1 MGLEPTTLGTT
12 NQYSNQLSYSHHF
25 VSANLSISAYIAKF
39 LSVNLHGGIKF
50 QNMETEELVELQVSG
65 MHCNNCALSVHKL
78 LEKRGLQD
86 IFVDFANDEVKF
98 KTNDTSVTPGIIKDI
113 EGLGYKVS
121 EDSIPIQEKF
131 YEKVENKFFFS
142 LIFTIPLFSHMFLP
156 FHWLHDPI
164 VQLALCLPVYILGC
178 IHFGKSGL
186 NSLKNGI
193 PNMDVLIFIGSSAA
207 FIYSLYGTIQNLGPD
222 FLFYETAA
230 TIITLVLL
238 GNVLEKRSVSQT
250 TSAVRDLMRFQEVKA
265 NKMIDGEIMEIQASE
280 IRPGDTLV
288 VNSGDKIPVDGEI
301 IWGEASLNEAMLTG
315 ESLPLEKSKYDQVI
329 GGTLIEKGSIHM
341 LVTKTGKHTVLSQII
356 DLMKKAQAA
365 KPPIQKLGDKV
376 AAIFVPVVV
385 GISVLTFILAFYAFD
400 ITFQKAMLNAIAVLV
415 ISCPC
420 AMGLATP
427 TAVMVGLGR
436 AAKNG
441 ILIKGG
447 NTIEEIAKL
456 KFMVFDKTGTL
467 TTGNFKIKSID
478 CINITEKKAES
489 IIYGIEA
496 YSNHPIA
503 RSLVTELSSRSPE
516 KIIFT
521 KVSEEKGLGM
531 TGTDMDGNNYSFGS
545 KLILDPEE
553 DAADYSLFLKLNGVL
568 VARIAIEDEIK
579 PEASKLIMTLKNL
592 GIKPVLLSGDQK
604 KKCEELAAVLGID
617 EIYAESLPHQKLE
630 IIEKIKH
637 RGKTAMVGDGI
648 NDAPALTTSDVGISM
663 SNSSQIAIQSA
674 EVVLLKNDLGMIDH
688 MLRIGKHT
696 LLTIKQNLF
705 WAFFYN
711 VVAIPIAA
719 LGFLNPMVGAFTM
732 AFSDVI
738 VIGNS
743 IRLKT
748 KSL

>member
-1 MGLEPTTLGTT
+1 
-12 NQYSNQLSYSHHF
+12 
-25 VSANLSISAYIAKF
+25 
-39 LSVNLHGGIKF
+39 
-50 QNMETEELVELQVSG
+50 MEKEELIELQVSG

-78 LEKRGLQD
+78 LEKKGLHD
-86 IFVDFANDEVKF
+86 VYVDFANDEVKY
-98 KTNDTSVTPGIIKDI
+98 KTNDPNSTPSIIKEI

-121 EDSIPIQEKF
+121 EDTAPIIEKA
-131 YEKVENKFFFS
+131 YEKVENKFYFS

-156 FHWLHDPI
+156 FHWLHNPL
-164 VQLALCLPVYILGC
+164 VQLALCTPVYLLGFF
-178 IHFGKSGL
+178 HFGKSAFH
-186 NSLKNGI
+186 SLKNGI

-207 FIYSLYGTIQNLGPD
+207 FIYSIVGTVQNLGPD
-222 FLFYETAA
+222 YLFYETAA
-230 TIITLVLL
+230 TIISLVLL

-250 TSAVRDLMRFQEVKA
+250 TSAVRDLMLFQEVKA
-265 NKMIDGEIMEIQASE
+265 NKMENGEIIEIHSSE
-280 IRPGDTLV
+280 IKPGDILV
-288 VNSGDKIPVDGEI
+288 INTGDKIPVDGEI
-301 IWGEASLNEAMLTG
+301 IWGEASVNEAMLTG
-315 ESLPLEKSKYDQVI
+315 ESLPVEKSKYDQAI
-329 GGTLIEKGSIHM
+329 GGTMIEKGSIHV

-365 KPPIQKLGDKV
+365 KPNIQKLGDKV
-376 AAIFVPVVV
+376 AAIFVPIVV
-385 GISVLTFILAFYAFD
+385 GIAVLTFFIAFYAFD
-400 ITFQKAMLNAIAVLV
+400 ISFQKSMLNAIAVLV

-436 AAKNG
+436 AAKSG

-447 NTIEEIAKL
+447 HTIEEIAKL

-467 TTGNFKIKSID
+467 TTGNFKIKSLE
-478 CINITEKKAES
+478 CISISQQKAES
-489 IIYGIEA
+489 IIFGIEA

-503 RSLVTELSSRSPE
+503 RSLVKELSSKSPE

-521 KVSEEKGLGM
+521 KVNEEKGLGM
-531 TGTDMDGNNYSFGS
+531 SATDTEGNSYQFGS
-545 KLILDPEE
+545 KQILLPEE
-553 DAADYSLFLKLNGVL
+553 DSSNYSLFLKINNIL
-568 VARIAIEDEIK
+568 VAKIAIEDEIK
-579 PEASKLIMTLKNL
+579 PEAANLISTLKSL
-592 GIKPVLLSGDQK
+592 GIKPILLSGDQK
-604 KKCEELAAVLGID
+604 EKCDALAADLGI
-617 EIYAESLPHQKLE
+617 EEVYAETMPHQKLE
-630 IIEKIKH
+630 IIDGIKK

-648 NDAPALTTSDVGISM
+648 NDAPALTSSDVGISM
-663 SNSSQIAIQSA
+663 SDSSSIAIQSA
-674 EVVLLKNDLGMIDH
+674 EVVLLQNDLLAINK
-688 MLRIGKHT
+688 MLKIGKHT

-719 LGFLNPMVGAFTM
+719 VGLLNPMVGALAM

>member
-1 MGLEPTTLGTT
+1 
-12 NQYSNQLSYSHHF
+12 
-25 VSANLSISAYIAKF
+25 
-39 LSVNLHGGIKF
+39 
-50 QNMETEELVELQVSG
+50 MEKEELIELQVSG

-78 LEKRGLQD
+78 LEKNGFKD
-86 IFVDFANDEVKF
+86 IYVDFANDEVKF
-98 KTNDTSVTPGIIKDI
+98 KSNDPLSTPSIIKDI

-121 EDSIPIQEKF
+121 EDSLPIQESA
-131 YEKVENKFFFS
+131 YEKVENRFYFS
-142 LIFTIPLFSHMFLP
+142 LIFSIPLFSHMFLP
-156 FHWLHDPI
+156 FHWLHNPI
-164 VQLALCLPVYILGC
+164 VQLTLCLPVYVLGC
-178 IHFGKSGL
+178 IHFGKSAF

-207 FIYSLYGTIQNLGPD
+207 FFYSLYGTIENLGPD

-230 TIITLVLL
+230 TIISLVLL
-238 GNVLEKRSVSQT
+238 GNVFEKRSVSQT
-250 TSAVRDLMRFQEVKA
+250 TSAVRDLMKFQETKA
-265 NKMIDGEIMEIQASE
+265 NKLVNGEIITISSTEILA
-280 IRPGDTLV
+280 GDTLSI
-288 VNSGDKIPVDGEI
+288 NSGDKIPTDGEI
-301 IWGEASLNEAMLTG
+301 IWGEASINESMLTG
-315 ESLPLEKSKYDQVI
+315 ESLPVEKTKYDQVI
-329 GGTLIEKGSIHM
+329 GGTIIEKGNIHI
-341 LVTKTGKHTVLSQII
+341 LVTKTGKHTILSQII
-356 DLMKKAQAA
+356 DLMKRAQSA
-365 KPPIQKLGDKV
+365 KPPIQKLGDQV

-385 GISVLTFILAFYAFD
+385 GISILTFILAYF
-400 ITFQKAMLNAIAVLV
+400 TFEVSMQQSMLNAIAVLV

-456 KFMVFDKTGTL
+456 KYMVFDKTGTL
-467 TTGNFKIKSID
+467 TTGNFKIKSFD
-478 CINITEKKAES
+478 SINIEEKKAEA

-503 RSLVTELSSRSPE
+503 RSLHAALSQKSPE
-516 KIIFT
+516 RIIFT

-531 TGTDMDGNNYSFGS
+531 IATDTEGNIYRFGS
-545 KLILDPEE
+545 KNLLNDDEYAE
-553 DAADYSLFLKLNGVL
+553 DYSLFLKKNDTLI
-568 VARIAIEDEIK
+568 ARIAIEDEIK
-579 PEASKLIMTLKNL
+579 PEASKLIRTLNSL
-592 GIKPVLLSGDQK
+592 GIKPVLLSGDRK
-604 KKCEELAAVLGID
+604 EKCETLANTLGI
-617 EIYAESLPHQKLE
+617 EEVYAETLPNQKLE
-630 IIEKIKH
+630 IIEKIKR

-648 NDAPALTTSDVGISM
+648 NDAPALTTSDVGVSM

-674 EVVLLKNDLGMIDH
+674 EVILLKNDLMAIDY

-696 LLTIKQNLF
+696 LITIKQNLF

-711 VVAIPIAA
+711 IVAIPIAA
-719 LGFLNPMVGAFTM
+719 MGFLNPMVGALTM

>member
-1 MGLEPTTLGTT
+1 M
-12 NQYSNQLSYSHHF
+12 Q
-25 VSANLSISAYIAKF
+25 
-39 LSVNLHGGIKF
+39 
-50 QNMETEELVELQVSG
+50 TEELIELQVSG
-65 MHCNNCALSVHKL
+65 MHCNNCALSIHKM
-78 LEKRGLQD
+78 LEKKGLQD
-86 IFVDFANDEVKF
+86 IYVDFANEEVKF
-98 KTNDTSVTPGIIKDI
+98 KTSDTSITPQIIKDI

-121 EDSIPIQEKF
+121 EDNIPIQEKF
-131 YEKVENKFFFS
+131 YDKVENRFYFS

-156 FHWLHDPI
+156 FHWLHDPYI
-164 VQLALCLPVYILGC
+164 QLALCIPVFILGS
-178 IHFGKSGL
+178 IHFGKSAF

-207 FIYSLYGTIQNLGPD
+207 FFYSLYGTIQNLGPT

-230 TIITLVLL
+230 TIISLVLL

-250 TSAVRDLMRFQEVKA
+250 TSAVRDLVRFQEVKA
-265 NKMIDGEIMEIQASE
+265 NKLIEGKIVEIHSNQIQT
-280 IRPGDTLV
+280 GDTLV
-288 VNSGDKIPVDGEI
+288 VNTGDKIPVDGEI
-301 IWGEASLNEAMLTG
+301 IWGEASVNESMLTG
-315 ESLPLEKSKYDQVI
+315 ESIPVEKSKYDQAI
-329 GGTLIEKGSIHM
+329 GGTLIEKGSIHL
-341 LVTKTGKHTVLSQII
+341 LVTKTGKQTILAQII

-365 KPPIQKLGDKV
+365 KPPIQKLGDQV
-376 AAIFVPVVV
+376 AAIFVPVVI
-385 GISVLTFILAFYAFD
+385 GIAILTFILAYFAFD
-400 ITFQKAMLNAIAVLV
+400 VNFQKSLLNAIAVLV

-456 KFMVFDKTGTL
+456 KYMVFDKTGTL
-467 TTGNFKIKSID
+467 TTGNFRIKNLD
-478 CINITEKKAES
+478 FINTTEKQAIS
-489 IIYGIEA
+489 IISAIEA

-503 RSLVTELSSRSPE
+503 RSLVNELSAKITE
-516 KIIFT
+516 KIFFSEVT
-521 KVSEEKGLGM
+521 EEKGLGM
-531 TGTDMDGNNYSFGS
+531 NATDTDGNIYQFGS
-545 KLILDPEE
+545 GQMLGQDEKAE
-553 DAADYSLFLKLNGVL
+553 DFSLFLKMNGIL
-568 VARIAIEDEIK
+568 IARIAIEDEIK
-579 PEASKLIMTLKNL
+579 SEALKLIQTLKKL
-592 GIKPVLLSGDQK
+592 HIIPILLSGDQK
-604 KKCEELAAVLGID
+604 KKCEELALVLGIS
-617 EIYAESLPHQKLE
+617 EVYAETLPHQKLE
-630 IIEKIKH
+630 IIEKIKK

-663 SNSSQIAIQSA
+663 SNSSHVAIQSA
-674 EVVLLKNDLGMIDH
+674 QVVLLKSDLKAIDN

-719 LGFLNPMVGAFTM
+719 LGFLNPMVGALTM

-748 KSL
+748 KKL

>member
-1 MGLEPTTLGTT
+1 
-12 NQYSNQLSYSHHF
+12 
-25 VSANLSISAYIAKF
+25 
-39 LSVNLHGGIKF
+39 
-50 QNMETEELVELQVSG
+50 MEKEELIELQVSG

-78 LEKRGLQD
+78 LEKKGLQD
-86 IFVDFANDEVKF
+86 IYVDFANDEVKF
-98 KTNDTSVTPGIIKDI
+98 KTSNPSETPLIIKDI

-121 EDSIPIQEKF
+121 EESIPIQEKF
-131 YEKVENKFFFS
+131 FEKVENKFYFS

-156 FHWLHDPI
+156 FHWLHNPL
-164 VQLALCLPVYILGC
+164 VQLGLCIPVYILGC
-178 IHFGKSGL
+178 IHFGKSAF

-207 FIYSLYGTIQNLGPD
+207 FIYSLYGTVQNLGPD

-238 GNVLEKRSVSQT
+238 GNVLEKRSVTQT
-250 TSAVRDLMRFQEVKA
+250 TSAVRDLMKFQEAKA
-265 NKMIDGEIMEIQASE
+265 NKLLNGEIITINSQEVV
-280 IRPGDTLV
+280 PGDTLV
-288 VNSGDKIPVDGEI
+288 INSGDKIPVDGEI
-301 IWGEASLNEAMLTG
+301 IWGEASVNESMLTG
-315 ESLPLEKSKYDQVI
+315 ESLPVEKSKYDKVI
-329 GGTLIEKGSIHM
+329 GGTLIEKGSIHI
-341 LVTKTGKHTVLSQII
+341 LVTKTGKHTILSQII
-356 DLMKKAQAA
+356 DLMKKAQSA
-365 KPPIQKLGDKV
+365 KPPIQKLGDQV

-385 GISVLTFILAFYAFD
+385 GIAVLTFVLAYYSFD
-400 ITFQKAMLNAIAVLV
+400 LSFQKSMLNAIAVLV

-447 NTIEEIAKL
+447 NTLEEIAKL
-456 KFMVFDKTGTL
+456 KYMVFDKTGTL
-467 TTGNFKIKSID
+467 TTGNFKIKKIESIK
-478 CINITEKKAES
+478 ISQKKAES

-503 RSLVTELSSRSPE
+503 RSLVSELSAGNPE

-531 TGTDMDGNNYSFGS
+531 SGTDSEGNTYQFGS
-545 KLILDPEE
+545 RQILNPEE
-553 DAADYSLFLKLNGVL
+553 EQGNFSLFLKMNGSL
-568 VARIAIEDEIK
+568 LAKIEIEDEIK
-579 PEASKLIMTLKNL
+579 PDALKLIGTLKSM
-592 GIKPVLLSGDQK
+592 GIQPVLLSGDLK
-604 KKCEELAAVLGID
+604 KKCEDLAAILGI
-617 EIYAESLPHQKLE
+617 EEVYAETQPHQKLE
-630 IIEKIKH
+630 IIERIKK

-648 NDAPALTTSDVGISM
+648 NDGPALTTSDVGISM
-663 SNSSQIAIQSA
+663 SDSSQIAIQSA
-674 EVVLLKNDLGMIDH
+674 EVVLLKNELGVIDQ

-711 VVAIPIAA
+711 VVAIPVAA
-719 LGFLNPMVGAFTM
+719 FGFLNPMVGALTM

>member
-1 MGLEPTTLGTT
+1 
-12 NQYSNQLSYSHHF
+12 
-25 VSANLSISAYIAKF
+25 
-39 LSVNLHGGIKF
+39 
-50 QNMETEELVELQVSG
+50 MEKEELIELQVSG

-78 LEKRGLQD
+78 LEKKGLHD
-86 IFVDFANDEVKF
+86 IYVDFANDEVKF
-98 KTNDTSVTPGIIKDI
+98 RTTNLSETSKIIKDI

-121 EDSIPIQEKF
+121 EASIPIAEKF
-131 YEKVENKFFFS
+131 YEKVENKFYFS
-142 LIFTIPLFSHMFLP
+142 LIFTVPLFSHMFLP
-156 FHWLHDPI
+156 FHILHNPI
-164 VQLALCLPVYILGC
+164 VQLSLCIPVYALGC
-178 IHFGKSGL
+178 IHFGKSAF

-207 FIYSLYGTIQNLGPD
+207 FIYSLWGTIQNFGPD

-230 TIITLVLL
+230 TIISLVLL

-250 TSAVRDLMRFQEVKA
+250 TSAVKELMKFQELNA
-265 NKMIDGEIMEIQASE
+265 NKLVNGVVFNIKSQEVM
-280 IRPGDTLV
+280 PGDVLV
-288 VNSGDKIPVDGEI
+288 INSGDKIPVDGEI
-301 IWGEASLNEAMLTG
+301 IWGEASINESMLTG
-315 ESLPLEKSKYDQVI
+315 ESLPVEKTKYDQVI
-329 GGTLIEKGSIHM
+329 GGTLIEKGAIHI
-341 LVTKTGKHTVLSQII
+341 LVSKTGKHTVLSQII
-356 DLMKKAQAA
+356 DLMKHAQSA
-365 KPPIQKLGDKV
+365 KPPIQKLGDQV

-385 GISVLTFILAFYAFD
+385 SIAVLTFILAYYSFD
-400 ITFQKAMLNAIAVLV
+400 LSFQKSMLNAIAVLV

-447 NTIEEIAKL
+447 NTLEEIAKI
-456 KFMVFDKTGTL
+456 KYMVFDKTGTL
-467 TTGNFKIKSID
+467 TTGNFKIKKIDAINTSI
-478 CINITEKKAES
+478 KKVES

-503 RSLVTELSSRSPE
+503 RSLVSELSSKSPE

-521 KVSEEKGLGM
+521 KVSEEKGVGM
-531 TGTDMDGNNYSFGS
+531 TGSDSNGNTYEFGS
-545 KLILDPEE
+545 LQILNSEVDQE
-553 DAADYSLFLKLNGVL
+553 DFSLFLKMNGSL
-568 VARIAIEDEIK
+568 IARISIEDEVK
-579 PEASKLIMTLKNL
+579 PDASKIINTLKKM
-592 GIKPVLLSGDQK
+592 GIKPILLSGDLK
-604 KKCEELAAVLGID
+604 KNCNILATFLGI
-617 EIYAESLPHQKLE
+617 EEVYAETKPDQKLE
-630 IIEKIKH
+630 IIEKIKK

-663 SNSSQIAIQSA
+663 SSASQIAIQSA
-674 EVVLLKNDLGMIDH
+674 EVILLKNDLSVIDN
-688 MLRIGKHT
+688 MLRIGNHT

-719 LGFLNPMVGAFTM
+719 LGFLNPMVGALAM

-748 KSL
+748 KTL

>member
-1 MGLEPTTLGTT
+1 
-12 NQYSNQLSYSHHF
+12 
-25 VSANLSISAYIAKF
+25 
-39 LSVNLHGGIKF
+39 
-50 QNMETEELVELQVSG
+50 MEKEELIELQVSG

-78 LEKRGLQD
+78 LEKKGLHD
-86 IFVDFANDEVKF
+86 IYVDFANDEVKF
-98 KTNDTSVTPGIIKDI
+98 KTSNPSETPLIIKDI

-121 EDSIPIQEKF
+121 EDSVPIEEKA
-131 YEKVENKFFFS
+131 YEKIENRFYFS
-142 LIFTIPLFSHMFLP
+142 LIFTIPLFSHMLLP
-156 FHWLHDPI
+156 FHWLHNPM
-164 VQLALCLPVYILGC
+164 VQLALCTPVYILGC
-178 IHFGKSGL
+178 IHFGKSAL

-207 FIYSLYGTIQNLGPD
+207 FIYSLYGTVQNLGPD
-222 FLFYETAA
+222 YLFYETAA
-230 TIITLVLL
+230 TIISLVLL

-250 TSAVRDLMRFQEVKA
+250 TSAVRELMKFQQLKA
-265 NKMIDGEIMEIQASE
+265 NKLVNGEVFIIDSTEIL
-280 IRPGDTLV
+280 PGDTLL
-288 VNSGDKIPVDGEI
+288 VNTGDKIAADGEI
-301 IWGEASLNEAMLTG
+301 IWGEASVNESMLTG
-315 ESLPLEKSKYDQVI
+315 ESLPVEKSKYDQAI

-341 LVTKTGKHTVLSQII
+341 MVTRTGKHTLLSQII

-385 GISVLTFILAFYAFD
+385 GIAVFTFILAYYSFD
-400 ITFQKAMLNAIAVLV
+400 LTIQKSMLNAIAVLV

-456 KFMVFDKTGTL
+456 NYMVFDKTGTL
-467 TTGNFKIKSID
+467 TTGNFRIKSLN
-478 CINITEKKAES
+478 CIGITEKNAES

-503 RSLVTELSSRSPE
+503 RSLVTELSAGSPE

-531 TGTDMDGNNYSFGS
+531 TGTDTDGNTYQFGS
-545 KLILDPEE
+545 VHILTTNEASEE
-553 DAADYSLFLKLNGVL
+553 YSLFLKKNNIL
-568 VARIAIEDEIK
+568 VARISIEDEIK
-579 PEASKLIMTLKNL
+579 PEASKLIRTLKNM

-604 KKCEELAAVLGID
+604 KKCEELAAILGIE
-617 EIYAESLPHQKLE
+617 EIYAETLPHKKLE
-630 IIEKIKH
+630 IIEAVKK

-648 NDAPALTTSDVGISM
+648 NDAPALTVSDVGISM
-663 SNSSQIAIQSA
+663 SDSSQIAIQSA
-674 EVVLLKNDLGMIDH
+674 EVVLLKNDLGAIDN

-711 VVAIPIAA
+711 IVAIPVAA
-719 LGFLNPMVGAFTM
+719 FGFLNPMVGALTM

>member
-1 MGLEPTTLGTT
+1 MK
-12 NQYSNQLSYSHHF
+12 Y
-25 VSANLSISAYIAKF
+25 
-39 LSVNLHGGIKF
+39 
-50 QNMETEELVELQVSG
+50 MEKDELVELQVSG

-78 LEKRGLQD
+78 LEKKGLHD
-86 IFVDFANDEVKF
+86 IYVDFANDEVKY
-98 KTNDTSVTPGIIKDI
+98 KTTDIESTPSIIKEI

-121 EDSIPIQEKF
+121 MENAPIQEKF
-131 YEKVENKFFFS
+131 YEKVENKFYFS

-156 FHWLHDPI
+156 FHWLHNPM
-164 VQLALCLPVYILGC
+164 VQLILCLPVYILGFF
-178 IHFGKSGL
+178 HFGKSAF

-207 FIYSLYGTIQNLGPD
+207 FIYSLIGTLQNLGPD
-222 FLFYETAA
+222 YLFYETTA
-230 TIITLVLL
+230 TIISLVLL

-250 TSAVRDLMRFQEVKA
+250 TSAVRDLMLFQEIKA
-265 NKMIDGEIMEIQASE
+265 YKLINGEIVEIHSSE
-280 IRPGDTLV
+280 INLGDILV
-288 VNSGDKIPVDGEI
+288 VNSGDKIPADGEI
-301 IWGEASLNEAMLTG
+301 IWGEASVNESMLTG
-315 ESLPLEKSKYDQVI
+315 ESLPVEKSKYDQAI
-329 GGTLIEKGSIHM
+329 GGTIIEKGSIRI

-356 DLMKKAQAA
+356 DLMKRAQAA
-365 KPPIQKLGDKV
+365 KPNIQKLGDKV
-376 AAIFVPVVV
+376 AAIFVPIIVA
-385 GISVLTFILAFYAFD
+385 IALLTFLIAYFAFN
-400 ITFQKAMLNAIAVLV
+400 ISFQQAMLNAIAVLV

-467 TTGNFKIKSID
+467 TTGNFKIKSIECLD
-478 CINITEKKAES
+478 IPQQQVES
-489 IIYGIEA
+489 IIFGIEA

-503 RSLVTELSSRSPE
+503 RSIVKELSSKSLTR
-516 KIIFT
+516 IIFT
-521 KVSEEKGLGM
+521 KVNEEKGLGM
-531 TGTDMDGNNYSFGS
+531 SAIDSEGNTYQLGS
-545 KLILDPEE
+545 KHILKEGENPNNF
-553 DAADYSLFLKLNGVL
+553 SLFLKINDKL
-568 VARIAIEDEIK
+568 VAKIAIEDEVK
-579 PEASKLIMTLKNL
+579 PEAGQLISTLNNL
-592 GIKPVLLSGDQK
+592 GITPVLLSGDRK
-604 KKCEELAAVLGID
+604 EKCEALAAHLGIK
-617 EIYAESLPHQKLE
+617 EVYAETLPHQKLE
-630 IIEKIKH
+630 IIDKIKE

-648 NDAPALTTSDVGISM
+648 NDAPALTSSDVGISM
-663 SNSSQIAIQSA
+663 SDSSSIAIQSA
-674 EVVLLKNDLGMIDH
+674 EVVLLKKDLLAINN
-688 MLRIGKHT
+688 MLKIGKHS

-719 LGFLNPMVGAFTM
+719 LGFLSPMVGALAM

>member
-1 MGLEPTTLGTT
+1 
-12 NQYSNQLSYSHHF
+12 
-25 VSANLSISAYIAKF
+25 
-39 LSVNLHGGIKF
+39 
-50 QNMETEELVELQVSG
+50 MEKEELIELQVSG

-78 LEKRGLQD
+78 LEKKGLHD
-86 IFVDFANDEVKF
+86 IYVDFANDEVKF
-98 KTNDTSVTPGIIKDI
+98 KTSKPSETPLIIKDI

-121 EDSIPIQEKF
+121 EDSVPIQEKA
-131 YEKVENKFFFS
+131 YEKLENRFYFS

-156 FHWLHDPI
+156 FHWLHNPI
-164 VQLALCLPVYILGC
+164 VQLALCTPVYILGC
-178 IHFGKSGL
+178 IHFGKSAF

-207 FIYSLYGTIQNLGPD
+207 FIYSLYGTVQNSGPD
-222 FLFYETAA
+222 YLFYETAA
-230 TIITLVLL
+230 TIISLVLL

-250 TSAVRDLMRFQEVKA
+250 TSAVRELIKFQQLKA
-265 NKMIDGEIMEIQASE
+265 NKLVNGEVFIIDSAEIL
-280 IRPGDTLV
+280 PGDTLL
-288 VNSGDKIPVDGEI
+288 VNAGDKIAADGEI
-301 IWGEASLNEAMLTG
+301 VWGEASVNESMLTG
-315 ESLPLEKSKYDQVI
+315 ESLPVEKSKYDQAI
-329 GGTLIEKGSIHM
+329 GGTLIEKGSIHI
-341 LVTKTGKHTVLSQII
+341 LVNSTGKHTVLSQII
-356 DLMKKAQAA
+356 DLMKKAQAV

-385 GISVLTFILAFYAFD
+385 GIAVLTFILAYYSFD
-400 ITFQKAMLNAIAVLV
+400 LTIQKSMLNAIAVLV

-456 KFMVFDKTGTL
+456 NYMVFDKTGTL
-467 TTGNFKIKSID
+467 TTGNFRIRSLD
-478 CINITEKKAES
+478 CIGIAEKNAES

-503 RSLVTELSSRSPE
+503 RSLVTELSAKSPE

-531 TGTDMDGNNYSFGS
+531 SGTDAEGNTYQFGS
-545 KLILDPEE
+545 PQILNQNEE
-553 DAADYSLFLKLNGVL
+553 VGEYSLFLKKNNIL
-568 VARIAIEDEIK
+568 VARISIEDEIK
-579 PEASKLIMTLKNL
+579 PEASKLINTLKSM

-604 KKCEELAAVLGID
+604 KKCEELAAMLGIE
-617 EIYAESLPHQKLE
+617 EIYAETLPHQKLE
-630 IIEKIKH
+630 IIETIKK

-674 EVVLLKNDLGMIDH
+674 EVVLLKNDLGAIDN

-711 VVAIPIAA
+711 IVAIPVAA
-719 LGFLNPMVGAFTM
+719 FGFLNPMVGALAM

>member
-1 MGLEPTTLGTT
+1 
-12 NQYSNQLSYSHHF
+12 
-25 VSANLSISAYIAKF
+25 
-39 LSVNLHGGIKF
+39 
-50 QNMETEELVELQVSG
+50 MEKEELIELQVSG

-78 LEKRGLQD
+78 LEKKGLHD
-86 IFVDFANDEVKF
+86 IYVDFANDEVKF
-98 KTNDTSVTPGIIKDI
+98 RTTNLSETPKIIKDI

-121 EDSIPIQEKF
+121 EASIPIAEKF
-131 YEKVENKFFFS
+131 YEKVENKFYFS
-142 LIFTIPLFSHMFLP
+142 LIFTVPLFSHMFLP
-156 FHWLHDPI
+156 FHILHNPI
-164 VQLALCLPVYILGC
+164 VQLSLCIPVYALGC
-178 IHFGKSGL
+178 IHFGKSAF

-207 FIYSLYGTIQNLGPD
+207 FIYSLWGTIQNFGPD

-230 TIITLVLL
+230 TIISLVLL

-250 TSAVRDLMRFQEVKA
+250 TSAVKELMKFQELNA
-265 NKMIDGEIMEIQASE
+265 NKLVNGVVFTINSQEVI
-280 IRPGDTLV
+280 PGDVLV
-288 VNSGDKIPVDGEI
+288 INSGDKIPVDGEI
-301 IWGEASLNEAMLTG
+301 IWGEASINESMLTG
-315 ESLPLEKSKYDQVI
+315 ESLPVEKTKYDQVI
-329 GGTLIEKGSIHM
+329 GGTLIEKGAIHI
-341 LVTKTGKHTVLSQII
+341 LVSKTGKHTVLSQII
-356 DLMKKAQAA
+356 DLMKHAQSA
-365 KPPIQKLGDKV
+365 KPPIQKLGDQV

-385 GISVLTFILAFYAFD
+385 SIAILTFILAYYSFD
-400 ITFQKAMLNAIAVLV
+400 LSFQKSMLNAIAVLV

-447 NTIEEIAKL
+447 NTLEEIAKI
-456 KFMVFDKTGTL
+456 KYMVFDKTGTL
-467 TTGNFKIKSID
+467 TTGNFKIKKIDAINTSI
-478 CINITEKKAES
+478 KKVES

-503 RSLVTELSSRSPE
+503 RSLVSELSSKSPE

-521 KVSEEKGLGM
+521 KVSEEKGVGM
-531 TGTDMDGNNYSFGS
+531 TGSDSNGNTYEFGS
-545 KLILDPEE
+545 LQILNSEVDQE
-553 DAADYSLFLKLNGVL
+553 DFSLFLKMNGSL
-568 VARIAIEDEIK
+568 IARISIDDEVK
-579 PEASKLIMTLKNL
+579 PDASKIINTLKKM
-592 GIKPVLLSGDQK
+592 GIKPILLSGDLK
-604 KKCEELAAVLGID
+604 KKCDILATFLGI
-617 EIYAESLPHQKLE
+617 EEVYAETKPDQKLE
-630 IIEKIKH
+630 IIEKIKK

-663 SNSSQIAIQSA
+663 SSASQIAIQSA
-674 EVVLLKNDLGMIDH
+674 EVILLKNDLSVIDN
-688 MLRIGKHT
+688 MLRIGNHT

-719 LGFLNPMVGAFTM
+719 LGFLNPMVGALAM

-748 KSL
+748 KTL

>member
-1 MGLEPTTLGTT
+1 
-12 NQYSNQLSYSHHF
+12 
-25 VSANLSISAYIAKF
+25 
-39 LSVNLHGGIKF
+39 
-50 QNMETEELVELQVSG
+50 MEKEELIELQVSG

-78 LEKRGLQD
+78 LEKKGLQD
-86 IFVDFANDEVKF
+86 VYVDFANDEVKF
-98 KTNDTSVTPGIIKDI
+98 KTNNPSKTPQIIKDI

-121 EDSIPIQEKF
+121 EESIPIQEKY
-131 YEKVENKFFFS
+131 YEKLENKFYFS

-156 FHWLHDPI
+156 FHWLHNPM
-164 VQLALCLPVYILGC
+164 VQLGLCIPVYILGC
-178 IHFGKSGL
+178 IHFGKSAF

-207 FIYSLYGTIQNLGPD
+207 FVYSLYGTIQNLGPD

-230 TIITLVLL
+230 TIISLVLL

-250 TSAVRDLMRFQEVKA
+250 TSAVKELMKFQEAKA
-265 NKMIDGEIMEIQASE
+265 NKLLNGEITSINSQEVV
-280 IRPGDTLV
+280 PGDTLV
-288 VNSGDKIPVDGEI
+288 INSGDKIPVDGEI
-301 IWGEASLNEAMLTG
+301 IWGEASVNESMLTG
-315 ESLPLEKSKYDQVI
+315 ESLPVEKSKYDQVI
-329 GGTLIEKGSIHM
+329 GGTLIEKGSIHI
-341 LVTKTGKHTVLSQII
+341 LVTKTGKNTILSQII
-356 DLMKKAQAA
+356 DLMKRAQSA
-365 KPPIQKLGDKV
+365 KPPIQKLGDQV
-376 AAIFVPVVV
+376 AAIFVPVVI
-385 GISVLTFILAFYAFD
+385 GIAVLTFVLAYYSFD
-400 ITFQKAMLNAIAVLV
+400 LSFQKAMLNAIAVLV

-447 NTIEEIAKL
+447 NTLEEIAKL
-456 KFMVFDKTGTL
+456 KYMVFDKTGTL
-467 TTGNFKIKSID
+467 TTGKFKIKKID
-478 CINITEKKAES
+478 CREISQQKVES

-503 RSLVTELSSRSPE
+503 RSLVEELSTGFTE

-531 TGTDMDGNNYSFGS
+531 NGTDSDGNTYQFGS
-545 KLILDPEE
+545 RQILNPKEE
-553 DAADYSLFLKLNGVL
+553 QGDYSLFLNMNGSL
-568 VARIAIEDEIK
+568 IARIAIEDDIK
-579 PEASKLIMTLKNL
+579 PDASKLINTLKNM
-592 GIKPVLLSGDQK
+592 GIKPVLLSGDLK
-604 KKCEELAAVLGID
+604 KKCDDLAAILGI
-617 EIYAESLPHQKLE
+617 EEVYAETQPYQKLE
-630 IIEKIKH
+630 IIELIKK

-663 SNSSQIAIQSA
+663 SNASQIAIQSA
-674 EVVLLKNDLGMIDH
+674 EVVLLKNELGIIDH

-711 VVAIPIAA
+711 IVAIPIAA
-719 LGFLNPMVGAFTM
+719 FGFLNPMVGALTM

>member
-1 MGLEPTTLGTT
+1 VQRTYEIG
-12 NQYSNQLSYSHHF
+12 
-25 VSANLSISAYIAKF
+25 
-39 LSVNLHGGIKF
+39 
-50 QNMETEELVELQVSG
+50 MEKEELIELQVSG

-78 LEKRGLQD
+78 LEKKGLKE
-86 IFVDFANDEVKF
+86 IYVDFANDEVKF
-98 KTNDTSVTPGIIKDI
+98 KTNKPSETPLIISDI

-121 EDSIPIQEKF
+121 EESIPIQEKF
-131 YEKVENKFFFS
+131 YEKVENKFYFS

-156 FHWLHDPI
+156 FHWLHNPL
-164 VQLALCLPVYILGC
+164 VQLGLCIPVYVLGC
-178 IHFGKSGL
+178 IHFGKSAF

-207 FIYSLYGTIQNLGPD
+207 FVYSLYGTIQNLGPD
-222 FLFYETAA
+222 YLFYETSA
-230 TIITLVLL
+230 TIISLVLL

-250 TSAVRDLMRFQEVKA
+250 TSAVKDLMKFQEAKA
-265 NKMIDGEIMEIQASE
+265 NKLVNGEILIINSQEVV
-280 IRPGDTLV
+280 PGDTLV
-288 VNSGDKIPVDGEI
+288 INSGDKIPVDGEI
-301 IWGEASLNEAMLTG
+301 IWGEASVNESMLTG
-315 ESLPLEKSKYDQVI
+315 ESLPVEKSKYDQVI
-329 GGTLIEKGSIHM
+329 GGTLIEKGSIHI
-341 LVTKTGKHTVLSQII
+341 LVTKTGKHTILSQII
-356 DLMKKAQAA
+356 DLMKKAQSA
-365 KPPIQKLGDKV
+365 KPPIQKLGDQV

-385 GISVLTFILAFYAFD
+385 GIAVLTFVLAYYSFD
-400 ITFQKAMLNAIAVLV
+400 LTFQKSMLNAIAVLV

-447 NTIEEIAKL
+447 NTLEEIARL
-456 KFMVFDKTGTL
+456 KYMVFDKTGTL
-467 TTGNFKIKSID
+467 TTGKFKIKKIDSIS
-478 CINITEKKAES
+478 IPQKRAES

-503 RSLVTELSSRSPE
+503 RSLVSELSAENPE

-531 TGTDMDGNNYSFGS
+531 NGTDSEGNTYQFGS
-545 KLILDPEE
+545 RQILNPEE
-553 DAADYSLFLKLNGVL
+553 EQGDFSLFLKMNGTL
-568 VARIAIEDEIK
+568 LARISIEDEIK
-579 PEASKLIMTLKNL
+579 PEASRLIKTLKSM
-592 GIKPVLLSGDQK
+592 GIQPILLSGDLK
-604 KKCEELAAVLGID
+604 KKCEDLAAILGIE
-617 EIYAESLPHQKLE
+617 EIYAETQPHQKLE
-630 IIEKIKH
+630 IIEVIKK

-663 SNSSQIAIQSA
+663 SDSSQIAIQSA
-674 EVVLLKNDLGMIDH
+674 EVVLLKNELGVIDH

-711 VVAIPIAA
+711 VVAIPVAA
-719 LGFLNPMVGAFTM
+719 FGFLNPMVGALTM

>member
-1 MGLEPTTLGTT
+1 
-12 NQYSNQLSYSHHF
+12 
-25 VSANLSISAYIAKF
+25 
-39 LSVNLHGGIKF
+39 
-50 QNMETEELVELQVSG
+50 MEKEELIELQVSG

-78 LEKRGLQD
+78 LEKKGLQD
-86 IFVDFANDEVKF
+86 IYVDFANDEVKF
-98 KTNDTSVTPGIIKDI
+98 KTNKPSETPLIIKDI

-121 EDSIPIQEKF
+121 EESIPIQENF
-131 YEKVENKFFFS
+131 FEKVENKFYFS

-156 FHWLHDPI
+156 FHWLHNPL
-164 VQLALCLPVYILGC
+164 VQLGLCIPVYILGC
-178 IHFGKSGL
+178 IHFGKSAF

-238 GNVLEKRSVSQT
+238 GNVLEKRSVTQT
-250 TSAVRDLMRFQEVKA
+250 TSAVRDLMKFQEAKA
-265 NKMIDGEIMEIQASE
+265 NKLLNGEIITINSQEVV
-280 IRPGDTLV
+280 PGDTLV
-288 VNSGDKIPVDGEI
+288 INSGDKIPVDGEI
-301 IWGEASLNEAMLTG
+301 IWGEASVNESMLTG
-315 ESLPLEKSKYDQVI
+315 ESLPVEKSKYDQVI
-329 GGTLIEKGSIHM
+329 GGTLIEKGSIHI
-341 LVTKTGKHTVLSQII
+341 LVTKTGKHTILSQII
-356 DLMKKAQAA
+356 DLMKKAQSA
-365 KPPIQKLGDKV
+365 KPPIQKLGDQV

-385 GISVLTFILAFYAFD
+385 GIAVLTFVFAYYSFD
-400 ITFQKAMLNAIAVLV
+400 LSFQKSMLNAIAVLV

-447 NTIEEIAKL
+447 NTLEEIAKL
-456 KFMVFDKTGTL
+456 KYMVFDKTGTL
-467 TTGNFKIKSID
+467 TTGNFKIKKIESVKISQ
-478 CINITEKKAES
+478 KKAES

-503 RSLVTELSSRSPE
+503 RSLVSELSAGNPE

-521 KVSEEKGLGM
+521 KVFEEKGLGM
-531 TGTDMDGNNYSFGS
+531 NGTDSEGNTYQFGS
-545 KLILDPEE
+545 KLILDQDEE
-553 DAADYSLFLKLNGVL
+553 QGDFSLFLKMNGSL
-568 VARIAIEDEIK
+568 LAKIEIEDEIK
-579 PEASKLIMTLKNL
+579 PDAPKLIGTLKSM
-592 GIKPVLLSGDQK
+592 GIKPVLLSGDLK
-604 KKCEELAAVLGID
+604 KKCEDLAAILGI
-617 EIYAESLPHQKLE
+617 EEVYGETLPHQKLE
-630 IIEKIKH
+630 IIESIKK

-648 NDAPALTTSDVGISM
+648 NDGPALTTSDVGISM
-663 SNSSQIAIQSA
+663 SDSSQIAIQSA
-674 EVVLLKNDLGMIDH
+674 EVVLLKNELGVIDL

-711 VVAIPIAA
+711 VVAIPVAA
-719 LGFLNPMVGAFTM
+719 FGFLNPMVGALTM

>member
-1 MGLEPTTLGTT
+1 
-12 NQYSNQLSYSHHF
+12 
-25 VSANLSISAYIAKF
+25 
-39 LSVNLHGGIKF
+39 
-50 QNMETEELVELQVSG
+50 MEKEELIELQVSG

-78 LEKRGLQD
+78 LEKKGLQD
-86 IFVDFANDEVKF
+86 IYVDFANDEVKF
-98 KTNDTSVTPGIIKDI
+98 KTNKPSDTPLIIKDI

-121 EDSIPIQEKF
+121 EESIPIQEKF
-131 YEKVENKFFFS
+131 YEKVENKFYFS

-156 FHWLHDPI
+156 FHWLHNPL
-164 VQLALCLPVYILGC
+164 VQLGLCIPVYILGC
-178 IHFGKSGL
+178 IHFGKSAF

-207 FIYSLYGTIQNLGPD
+207 FIYSLYGTIENLGPD
-222 FLFYETAA
+222 YLFYETAA
-230 TIITLVLL
+230 TIISLVLL
-238 GNVLEKRSVSQT
+238 GNVLEKRSVTQT
-250 TSAVRDLMRFQEVKA
+250 TSAVRDLMKFQEAKA
-265 NKMIDGEIMEIQASE
+265 NKLLNGEIITINSQEVV
-280 IRPGDTLV
+280 PGDTLV
-288 VNSGDKIPVDGEI
+288 INSGDKIPVDGEI
-301 IWGEASLNEAMLTG
+301 IWGEASVNESMLTG
-315 ESLPLEKSKYDQVI
+315 ESLPVEKSKYDQVI
-329 GGTLIEKGSIHM
+329 GGTLIEKGNIHI
-341 LVTKTGKHTVLSQII
+341 LVTKTGKHTILSQII
-356 DLMKKAQAA
+356 DLMKKAQSA
-365 KPPIQKLGDKV
+365 KPPIQKLGDQV

-385 GISVLTFILAFYAFD
+385 SIAVLTFVLAYYSFD
-400 ITFQKAMLNAIAVLV
+400 LSFQKAMLNAIAVLV

-447 NTIEEIAKL
+447 NTLEEIAKL
-456 KFMVFDKTGTL
+456 KYMVFDKTGTL
-467 TTGNFKIKSID
+467 TTGKFKIKKID
-478 CINITEKKAES
+478 SINISQKKAES

-503 RSLVTELSSRSPE
+503 RSLVSELSAGNPE

-531 TGTDMDGNNYSFGS
+531 NGTDSEGNTYQFGS
-545 KLILDPEE
+545 KQILNPEE
-553 DAADYSLFLKLNGVL
+553 EQGDFSLFLKMNGTL
-568 VARIAIEDEIK
+568 LARIEIEDEIK
-579 PEASKLIMTLKNL
+579 ADASTLITTLKNM
-592 GIKPVLLSGDQK
+592 GIKPVLLSGDLK
-604 KKCEELAAVLGID
+604 KKCEDLAAILGI
-617 EIYAESLPHQKLE
+617 EEVYAETQPHQKLE
-630 IIEKIKH
+630 IIESIKK

-663 SNSSQIAIQSA
+663 SDSSQIAIQSA
-674 EVVLLKNDLGMIDH
+674 EVVLLKNDLGVIDQ

-711 VVAIPIAA
+711 VVAIPVAA
-719 LGFLNPMVGAFTM
+719 FGFLNPMVGALTM

>member
-1 MGLEPTTLGTT
+1 
-12 NQYSNQLSYSHHF
+12 
-25 VSANLSISAYIAKF
+25 
-39 LSVNLHGGIKF
+39 
-50 QNMETEELVELQVSG
+50 MEKEELIELQVSG

-78 LEKRGLQD
+78 LEKKGLQD
-86 IFVDFANDEVKF
+86 IYVDFANDEVKF
-98 KTNDTSVTPGIIKDI
+98 KTNKPSQTPLIIKDI

-121 EDSIPIQEKF
+121 EESIPIQEKF
-131 YEKVENKFFFS
+131 YEKIENKFYFS

-156 FHWLHDPI
+156 FHWLHSPM
-164 VQLALCLPVYILGC
+164 VQLALCIPVYILGC
-178 IHFGKSGL
+178 IHFGKSAF

-207 FIYSLYGTIQNLGPD
+207 FIYSLYGTVQNLGPD

-230 TIITLVLL
+230 TIISLVLL

-250 TSAVRDLMRFQEVKA
+250 TSAVRELMKFQEVKA
-265 NKMIDGEIMEIQASE
+265 NKLYNGKMLTINSQEVL
-280 IRPGDTLV
+280 PGDTLV
-288 VNSGDKIPVDGEI
+288 INSGDKIPVDGEI
-301 IWGEASLNEAMLTG
+301 TWGEASVNESMLTG
-315 ESLPLEKSKYDQVI
+315 ESLPVEKSKYDQVI
-329 GGTLIEKGSIHM
+329 GGTLIEKGSIHI
-341 LVTKTGKHTVLSQII
+341 LVTKTGKHTILSQII
-356 DLMKKAQAA
+356 DLMKRAQSA
-365 KPPIQKLGDKV
+365 KPPIQKLGDQV

-385 GISVLTFILAFYAFD
+385 GIAVLTFILAYYAFD
-400 ITFQKAMLNAIAVLV
+400 LTFQKSMLNAIAVLV

-456 KFMVFDKTGTL
+456 KYMVFDKTGTL
-467 TTGNFKIKSID
+467 TTGNFKIKKID
-478 CINITEKKAES
+478 IINISLKKAES
-489 IIYGIEA
+489 IIYSIEA

-503 RSLVTELSSRSPE
+503 RSLVSELASGSPE
-516 KIIFT
+516 KIVFT

-531 TGTDMDGNNYSFGS
+531 SGTDSESNTYQFGS
-545 KLILDPEE
+545 RQILNPEE
-553 DAADYSLFLKLNGVL
+553 EQGDYSLFLKMNGTL
-568 VARIAIEDEIK
+568 LARIAIEDEIK
-579 PEASKLIMTLKNL
+579 PDAPKLISTLKAM
-592 GIKPVLLSGDQK
+592 GIKPILLSGDLK
-604 KKCEELAAVLGID
+604 KKCEDLAAILGIQ
-617 EIYAESLPHQKLE
+617 EVHAETQPHQKLE
-630 IIEKIKH
+630 IIEVIKK

-674 EVVLLKNDLGMIDH
+674 EVVLLKNELGAIDN

-711 VVAIPIAA
+711 IVAIPVAA
-719 LGFLNPMVGAFTM
+719 LGFLNPMVGALTM

>member
-1 MGLEPTTLGTT
+1 
-12 NQYSNQLSYSHHF
+12 
-25 VSANLSISAYIAKF
+25 
-39 LSVNLHGGIKF
+39 
-50 QNMETEELVELQVSG
+50 MEKEELIELQVSG
-65 MHCNNCALSVHKL
+65 MHCNNCAMSVHKL
-78 LEKRGLQD
+78 LEKKGLHD
-86 IFVDFANDEVKF
+86 IYVDFANDEVKF
-98 KTNDTSVTPGIIKDI
+98 KTSNHIETSIIIKDI
-113 EGLGYKVS
+113 EGLGFKVS
-121 EDSIPIQEKF
+121 EESVPIEEKF
-131 YEKVENKFFFS
+131 YEKIENKFYFS

-156 FHWLHDPI
+156 FHFLHNPI
-164 VQLALCLPVYILGC
+164 VQLILCIPVYTLGC
-178 IHFGKSGL
+178 IHFGKSAY

-207 FIYSLYGTIQNLGPD
+207 FFYSLYGTIQNLGPD

-230 TIITLVLL
+230 TIISLVLL

-250 TSAVRDLMRFQEVKA
+250 TSAVKELMKFQEVNAHKLV
-265 NKMIDGEIMEIQASE
+265 NGEILTINSQEVI
-280 IRPGDTLV
+280 PGDILV
-288 VNSGDKIPVDGEI
+288 INSGDKIPVDGEI
-301 IWGEASLNEAMLTG
+301 IWGEASINESMLTG
-315 ESLPLEKSKYDQVI
+315 ESLPVEKTKYDQVI
-329 GGTLIEKGSIHM
+329 GGTLIEKGSIHI
-341 LVTKTGKHTVLSQII
+341 LVSKTGKHTILSQII
-356 DLMKKAQAA
+356 DLMKRAQSA
-365 KPPIQKLGDKV
+365 KPPIQKLGDQV

-385 GISVLTFILAFYAFD
+385 GIAVLTFLLAFYSFD
-400 ITFQKAMLNAIAVLV
+400 QSFQKSMLNAIAVLV

-447 NTIEEIAKL
+447 NTLEEIAKI
-456 KFMVFDKTGTL
+456 KYMVFDKTGTL
-467 TTGNFKIKSID
+467 TTGNFKIKNIDTINTSIQ
-478 CINITEKKAES
+478 KVES

-503 RSLVTELSSRSPE
+503 RSLVSELGSRAPE

-521 KVSEEKGLGM
+521 KVSEEKGVGM
-531 TGTDMDGNNYSFGS
+531 TGSDSDGNTYQFGS
-545 KLILDPEE
+545 LQILNSEVDQE
-553 DAADYSLFLKLNGVL
+553 DYSLFLKMNGGL
-568 VARIAIEDEIK
+568 IARISIEDEIK
-579 PEASKLIMTLKNL
+579 PDASKIIKTLKKM
-592 GIKPVLLSGDQK
+592 GIKPVLLSGDLK
-604 KKCEELAAVLGID
+604 KKCDNLAAALGI
-617 EIYAESLPHQKLE
+617 EEVYAETKPDQKLE
-630 IIEKIKH
+630 IIEKIKK

-663 SNSSQIAIQSA
+663 SSASQIAIQSA
-674 EVVLLKNDLGMIDH
+674 EVVLLKNDLYVIDN
-688 MLRIGKHT
+688 MLRIGNHT

-719 LGFLNPMVGAFTM
+719 FGFLNPMVGALTM

-748 KSL
+748 KTL

>member
-1 MGLEPTTLGTT
+1 MQRTYEIG
-12 NQYSNQLSYSHHF
+12 
-25 VSANLSISAYIAKF
+25 
-39 LSVNLHGGIKF
+39 
-50 QNMETEELVELQVSG
+50 MEKEELIELQVSG

-78 LEKRGLQD
+78 LEKKGLKE
-86 IFVDFANDEVKF
+86 IYVDFANDEVKF
-98 KTNDTSVTPGIIKDI
+98 KTNHPSETPLIISDI

-121 EDSIPIQEKF
+121 EESIPILEKF
-131 YEKVENKFFFS
+131 HEKVENKFYFS

-156 FHWLHDPI
+156 FHWLHNPL
-164 VQLALCLPVYILGC
+164 VQLSLCIPVYILGC
-178 IHFGKSGL
+178 IHFGKSAF
-186 NSLKNGI
+186 NSLRNGI

-222 FLFYETAA
+222 YLFYETAA
-230 TIITLVLL
+230 TIISLVLL

-250 TSAVRDLMRFQEVKA
+250 TSAVKDLMKFQEAKA
-265 NKMIDGEIMEIQASE
+265 NKLVNGEIQIINSQEVVT
-280 IRPGDTLV
+280 GDTLV
-288 VNSGDKIPVDGEI
+288 INSGDKIPVDGEI
-301 IWGEASLNEAMLTG
+301 IWGEASVNESMLTG
-315 ESLPLEKSKYDQVI
+315 ESLPVEKSKYDQVI
-329 GGTLIEKGSIHM
+329 GGTLIEKGSIHI
-341 LVTKTGKHTVLSQII
+341 LVTKTGKHTILSQII
-356 DLMKKAQAA
+356 DLMKKAQSA
-365 KPPIQKLGDKV
+365 KPPIQKLGDQV

-385 GISVLTFILAFYAFD
+385 GIAVLTFVLAYYSFD
-400 ITFQKAMLNAIAVLV
+400 LTFQKSMLNAIAVLV

-447 NTIEEIAKL
+447 NTLEEIARL
-456 KFMVFDKTGTL
+456 KYMVFDKTGTL
-467 TTGNFKIKSID
+467 TTGKFKIKKIDSIS
-478 CINITEKKAES
+478 IPQKRAES

-503 RSLVTELSSRSPE
+503 RSLVSELSAENPE

-531 TGTDMDGNNYSFGS
+531 NGTDSEGNTYQFGS
-545 KLILDPEE
+545 RQILNPEE
-553 DAADYSLFLKLNGVL
+553 EQGDFSLFLKMNGTL
-568 VARIAIEDEIK
+568 LARISIEDEIK
-579 PEASKLIMTLKNL
+579 PEASGLIKTLKSM
-592 GIKPVLLSGDQK
+592 GIKPILLSGDLK
-604 KKCEELAAVLGID
+604 KKCEDLAAILGIE
-617 EIYAESLPHQKLE
+617 EIYAETQPHQKLE
-630 IIEKIKH
+630 IIEVIKK

-663 SNSSQIAIQSA
+663 SDSSQIAIQSA
-674 EVVLLKNDLGMIDH
+674 EVVLLKNELGVIDH

-711 VVAIPIAA
+711 VVAIPVAA
-719 LGFLNPMVGAFTM
+719 FGFLNPMVGALTM

>member
-1 MGLEPTTLGTT
+1 
-12 NQYSNQLSYSHHF
+12 
-25 VSANLSISAYIAKF
+25 
-39 LSVNLHGGIKF
+39 
-50 QNMETEELVELQVSG
+50 MEKEELIELQVSG

-78 LEKRGLQD
+78 LEKKGLQD
-86 IFVDFANDEVKF
+86 IYVDFANDEVKF
-98 KTNDTSVTPGIIKDI
+98 KTNKPSETPLIIKDI

-121 EDSIPIQEKF
+121 EESIPIQEKF
-131 YEKVENKFFFS
+131 YEKVENKFYFS

-156 FHWLHDPI
+156 FHWLHNPLI
-164 VQLALCLPVYILGC
+164 QLGLCIPVYLLGC
-178 IHFGKSGL
+178 IHFGKSAF

-207 FIYSLYGTIQNLGPD
+207 FIYSLYGTVQNLGPD

-230 TIITLVLL
+230 TIISLVLL
-238 GNVLEKRSVSQT
+238 GNVLEKRSVTQT
-250 TSAVRDLMRFQEVKA
+250 TSAVRDLMKFQEAKA
-265 NKMIDGEIMEIQASE
+265 NKLVNGAVQTINSQEVV
-280 IRPGDTLV
+280 PGDTLV
-288 VNSGDKIPVDGEI
+288 INSGDKIPVDGEI
-301 IWGEASLNEAMLTG
+301 IWGEASVNESMLTG
-315 ESLPLEKSKYDQVI
+315 ESLPVEKSKYDQVI
-329 GGTLIEKGSIHM
+329 GGTLIEKGSIHI
-341 LVTKTGKHTVLSQII
+341 LVTKTGKHTILSQII
-356 DLMKKAQAA
+356 DLMKRAQSA
-365 KPPIQKLGDKV
+365 KPPIQKLGDQV

-385 GISVLTFILAFYAFD
+385 GISVLTFVLAYYSFD
-400 ITFQKAMLNAIAVLV
+400 LSFQKAMLNAIAVLV

-447 NTIEEIAKL
+447 NTLEEIAKL
-456 KFMVFDKTGTL
+456 KYMVFDKTGTL
-467 TTGNFKIKSID
+467 TTGKFKIKKID
-478 CINITEKKAES
+478 CLGISQKKAES

-503 RSLVTELSSRSPE
+503 RSLVTELSAGNPE

-521 KVSEEKGLGM
+521 RVSEEKGMGM
-531 TGTDMDGNNYSFGS
+531 NGTDSEGNTYQFGS
-545 KLILDPEE
+545 KQILNPEE
-553 DAADYSLFLKLNGVL
+553 EQGDYSLFLKMNGIL
-568 VARIAIEDEIK
+568 LARIEIGDEIK
-579 PEASKLIMTLKNL
+579 PEAFRLINTLKAM
-592 GIKPVLLSGDQK
+592 GIQPVLLSGDLK
-604 KKCEELAAVLGID
+604 KKCEDLAANLGID
-617 EIYAESLPHQKLE
+617 EVYAETQPHQKLE
-630 IIEKIKH
+630 TIEMIKK

-663 SNSSQIAIQSA
+663 SDSSQIAIQSA
-674 EVVLLKNDLGMIDH
+674 EVVLLKNELGLIDQ
-688 MLRIGKHT
+688 MLRIGNHT

-711 VVAIPIAA
+711 VVAIPVAA
-719 LGFLNPMVGAFTM
+719 LGFLNPMVGALTM